1 MGEVRVVGIRVE
13 QPQNQPVLLLRE
25 SNGDRYLP
33 IWIGQS
39 EAAAIAL
46 EQQGV
51 EPARPLTHDL
61 IRDVIAALGHSLKE
75 VRIVDLQE
83 GTFYADLVFDQDIT
97 VSARPSDSV
106 AIALRMGVPIY
117 VEEAVLAEAGLL
129 IPDESDE
136 EASGTVRED
145 EVEKFKEFL
154 DSVSPAGA
162 RLTTMELRY
171 ARIIHAEF
179 MAHRTFCLAGD
190 SELEFD
196 LPGGATKGYRRV
208 CRMRID
214 EFVDKWVNG
223 ARRVGSKPKRECDL
237 SWVEPARTYPA
248 AEVAMLAQ
256 PSEPPPAKPAPKP
269 PKAAA
274 KH

>member
-1 MGEVRVVGIRVE
+1 VVVIRGLRGQAQMGEVRVVGIRVE

-25 SNGDRYLP
+25 SDGDRYLP

-61 IRDVIAALGHSLKE
+61 IRDLIAALGHSLRE

-83 GTFYADLVFDQDIT
+83 GTFYADLVFDRDIT

-106 AIALRMGVPIY
+106 AIALRVGVPIY
-117 VEEAVLAEAGLL
+117 VEDAVMAEAGLL

-136 EASGTVRED
+136 DGGAGGAVRED

-154 DSVSPAGA
+154 DSISPDD
-162 RLTTMELRY
+162 
-171 ARIIHAEF
+171 F
-179 MAHRTFCLAGD
+179 K
-190 SELEFD
+190 
-196 LPGGATKGYRRV
+196 AT
-208 CRMRID
+208 
-214 EFVDKWVNG
+214 
-223 ARRVGSKPKRECDL
+223 
-237 SWVEPARTYPA
+237 
-248 AEVAMLAQ
+248 
-256 PSEPPPAKPAPKP
+256 
-269 PKAAA
+269 
-274 KH
+274 

>member
-13 QPQNQPVLLLRE
+13 QPPQNQPVLLLRE

-39 EAAAIAL
+39 EATAIAY

-51 EPARPLTHDL
+51 EPTRPLTHDL
-61 IRDVIAALGHSLKE
+61 FRDVIGALGGHSLKE

-83 GTFYADLVFDQDIT
+83 GTFYADLIFDRDIK

-129 IPDESDE
+129 IPPDENDE
-136 EASGTVRED
+136 ESTGAVRED

-154 DSVSPAGA
+154 DSVSPDD
-162 RLTTMELRY
+162 
-171 ARIIHAEF
+171 F
-179 MAHRTFCLAGD
+179 K
-190 SELEFD
+190 
-196 LPGGATKGYRRV
+196 AT
-208 CRMRID
+208 
-214 EFVDKWVNG
+214 
-223 ARRVGSKPKRECDL
+223 
-237 SWVEPARTYPA
+237 
-248 AEVAMLAQ
+248 
-256 PSEPPPAKPAPKP
+256 
-269 PKAAA
+269 
-274 KH
+274 